1 MKNKKTVKYI
11 DLFAGLAGYEN
22 YEFIFVEVYDIKP
35 SADPF
40 DDEETAIQTGM
51 LIWAKELKWIT
62 VAVIV
67 RIVKRQPIYGLVGVH
82 IGIKLYVSAK
92 AVP

>member
-22 YEFIFVEVYDIKP
+22 YEFIVVEVYDIKP

-51 LIWAKELKWIT
+51 LIWAKELK
-62 VAVIV
+62 
-67 RIVKRQPIYGLVGVH
+67 
-82 IGIKLYVSAK
+82 
-92 AVP
+92 